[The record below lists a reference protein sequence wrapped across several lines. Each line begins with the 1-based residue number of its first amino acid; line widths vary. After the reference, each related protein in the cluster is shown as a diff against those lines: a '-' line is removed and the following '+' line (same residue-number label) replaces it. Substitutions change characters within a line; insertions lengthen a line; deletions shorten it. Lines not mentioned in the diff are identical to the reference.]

1 MRGYGG
7 LIMGKFWYK
16 IRINANL
23 DYYVFCTP
31 DDMTSLLALMNKGV
45 EPKYARKAGIIRRT
59 WIDQGIRRADDPT
72 AMLDHSGARTLD
84 WLMDHYK

>member
-1 MRGYGG
+1 
-7 LIMGKFWYK
+7 MGKFWYK

-31 DDMTSLLALMNKGV
+31 DEIAALMALVNRGV
-45 EPKYARKAGIIRRT
+45 EPKRARKAGKIRAT
-59 WIDQGIRRADDPT
+59 WGSRGNRRADDQN